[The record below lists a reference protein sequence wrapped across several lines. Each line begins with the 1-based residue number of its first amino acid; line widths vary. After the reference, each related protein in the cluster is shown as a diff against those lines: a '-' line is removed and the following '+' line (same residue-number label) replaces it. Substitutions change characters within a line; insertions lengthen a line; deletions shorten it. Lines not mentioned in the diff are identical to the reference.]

1 VCNLQQGKFQGLI
14 DEQYEMLMQRQAQQA
29 WTSQRQALLA
39 RDKELGIEPG
49 SHPTNRG
56 DGPAEHQDLQSQ
68 SKQQRRHTYGS
79 ALSSI
84 NKDEEKGADGTHQP
98 KQQTFRN
105 SMNFDQGGAAADQA
119 NGAAGANNASAHPY
133 AQGLS
138 FAEGERDRADLY
150 AGGGAEG
157 RRSPSP
163 QKHSAAASKNLMNT
177 PTKLQLA
184 TS

>member
-1 VCNLQQGKFQGLI
+1 MCNLQQGKFQGLI

-29 WTSQRQALLA
+29 WTNQRNALLA

-49 SHPTNRG
+49 SQPTNRG
-56 DGPAEHQDLQSQ
+56 DGLAEQQDLQSQ

-84 NKDEEKGADGTHQP
+84 NKDEEKGADGTHQS

-105 SMNFDQGGAAADQA
+105 STNFDQGSTAADPA
-119 NGAAGANNASAHPY
+119 NGAAGATTASAHPY

-138 FAEGERDRADLY
+138 FTEGDRERADLY
-150 AGGGAEG
+150 PGGGAEG

-163 QKHSAAASKNLMNT
+163 AKHSAVTSKNLMNT